1 MSKIPIPIV
10 VNHPNNMQQNITT
23 QEKNIPNQ
31 SSFFEDMSSEDI
43 ENMKILNTKLKLLNK
58 TVNEID
64 NKVKSNLKKYH
75 LININVYINKQ

>member
-64 NKVKSNLKKYH
+64 NKVKSNLK
-75 LININVYINKQ
+75 